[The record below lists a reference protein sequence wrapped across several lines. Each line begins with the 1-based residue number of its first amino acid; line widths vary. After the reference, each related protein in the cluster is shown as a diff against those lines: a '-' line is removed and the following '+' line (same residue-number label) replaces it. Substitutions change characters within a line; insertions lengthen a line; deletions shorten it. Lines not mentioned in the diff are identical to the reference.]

1 MVSGSHHFL
10 SINSGHT
17 SDSLARTHQ
26 GPWGVLRFL
35 AALRSLQHT
44 SLPDEPCHC
53 DQSGACRV
61 YVGFSDSAWRPERM
75 PQNHSKSRR
84 KDEKKNEIWG
94 YCLSYSLTNLDAE
107 MLSRY
112 MWVSKTASKLLSFPP
127 NRPVRRC
134 GEIHCQIHSYFAA
147 HMDILTSWI
156 LHILYFAWEAP
167 GTTWPLASMYSLF
180 LDTTPALKLDFGH
193 KGAKDAN
200 RNQRKKLEEPLV
212 FPWVPIKLMDCAQQ
226 LGLSATDTSFFISGE
241 LDWWDW
247 TTRSFIFL
255 DKWIG
260 LDSIGFLFFFDKIG
274 GFEEPPWIRQG
285 QSCQILR
292 WVLRPSGTWCP
303 YRSWKRLRKV
313 ERSATWA
320 EALLYHLM

>member
-1 MVSGSHHFL
+1 MAIFNEIGDFLKLRNPKASQITAPKPEFKMELDRTQIDGLWKPSL

-35 AALRSLQHT
+35 AALRSLHHT

-53 DQSGACRV
+53 DQSSACRV

-84 KDEKKNEIWG
+84 KDEKKNETWG

-147 HMDILTSWI
+147 NMDILTSWI
-156 LHILYFAWEAP
+156 LHIL
-167 GTTWPLASMYSLF
+167 L
-180 LDTTPALKLDFGH
+180 
-193 KGAKDAN
+193 
-200 RNQRKKLEEPLV
+200 
-212 FPWVPIKLMDCAQQ
+212 
-226 LGLSATDTSFFISGE
+226 LGRPRE
-241 LDWWDW
+241 LPD
-247 TTRSFIFL
+247 L
-255 DKWIG
+255 
-260 LDSIGFLFFFDKIG
+260 
-274 GFEEPPWIRQG
+274 
-285 QSCQILR
+285 
-292 WVLRPSGTWCP
+292 
-303 YRSWKRLRKV
+303 
-313 ERSATWA
+313 
-320 EALLYHLM
+320 

>member
-53 DQSGACRV
+53 DQSSACRV

-156 LHILYFAWEAP
+156 LHILYFCLGGP
-167 GTTWPLASMYSLF
+167 GNYLTFSLDVLF
-180 LDTTPALKLDFGH
+180 IFGH
-193 KGAKDAN
+193 NACTEAWFWT
-200 RNQRKKLEEPLV
+200 QRRKRCQPKSTEETWRTSCIPLSTHQ
-212 FPWVPIKLMDCAQQ
+212 AH
-226 LGLSATDTSFFISGE
+226 GLCT
-241 LDWWDW
+241 
-247 TTRSFIFL
+247 TTRPERHRH
-255 DKWIG
+255 
-260 LDSIGFLFFFDKIG
+260 FFFY
-274 GFEEPPWIRQG
+274 FREAW
-285 QSCQILR
+285 L
-292 WVLRPSGTWCP
+292 V
-303 YRSWKRLRKV
+303 RLN
-313 ERSATWA
+313 
-320 EALLYHLM
+320 H